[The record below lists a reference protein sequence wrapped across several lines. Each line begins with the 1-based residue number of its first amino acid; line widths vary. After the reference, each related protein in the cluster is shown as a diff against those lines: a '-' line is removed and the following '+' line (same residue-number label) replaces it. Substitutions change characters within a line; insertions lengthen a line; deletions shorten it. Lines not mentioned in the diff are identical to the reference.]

1 MVDTPLIHEREPEPG
16 APLHVPQ
23 GGYWAD
29 VGRRFFKKKWAVLGL
44 CALLMLC
51 FLAVFAPFLAG
62 NRPLIFRDDDS
73 LSLPVFAA
81 FTAED
86 FLWLSF
92 PGIVIVFWPFG
103 RLLRRRER
111 KEGRTHS
118 GPGLQWM
125 FTAIL
130 VLAAI
135 VIALLWPEKLDR
147 SDFTAYR
154 DGARE
159 ASICVMPP
167 VPWSPQEISLSDKVQ
182 APSGAHW
189 LGTDPVGRDVLSRL
203 IHGTRVSLLVGFVA
217 VILYVVIGV
226 VMGALA
232 GFFGGWTDMLISR
245 LIEVVICFPAIFA
258 ILAVLCFLPPSVFW
272 IMILIGLLRWPRV
285 ARLTRGEFLRL
296 RNEDFVTS
304 SRALG
309 LSNFRIIFFQIL
321 PNSLAPVLVAATFG
335 IAGAILLESGL
346 SFLGFGV
353 QPPMPSWGEM
363 LASGRAYF
371 DRSWWLTLCPG
382 LAIFLAVT
390 AFNLIGEGLRDA
402 LDPKLKL

>member
-1 MVDTPLIHEREPEPG
+1 MAQAPVHPERETRPA
-16 APLHVPQ
+16 APPPRDSRR
-23 GGYWAD
+23 GYWAD
-29 VGRRFFKKKWAVLGL
+29 AGRRFLRKKWAVLGL
-44 CALLMLC
+44 AVLVMLAS
-51 FLAVFAPFLAG
+51 LAVFAPFLAG
-62 NRPLIFRDDDS
+62 NRPLIFSDGDG
-73 LSLPVFAA
+73 LSFPVFAA

-86 FLWLSF
+86 FLWFSV
-92 PGIVIVFWPFG
+92 PGILIASRLAG
-103 RLLRRRER
+103 RLFQSRGSRH
-111 KEGRTHS
+111 EGSRSTWFS
-118 GPGLQWM
+118 AAIL
-125 FTAIL
+125 TAI
-130 VLAAI
+130 VI
-135 VIALLWPEKLDR
+135 VIALLWPERLDR

-154 DGARE
+154 DGGKE

-167 VPWSPQEISLSDKVQ
+167 VPFSPQEISLAEKVQ
-182 APSGAHW
+182 APSGKHW

-203 IHGTRVSLLVGFVA
+203 VHGARVSLLVGIVA
-217 VILYVVIGV
+217 VGLYVVIGV
-226 VMGALA
+226 FMGALA

-258 ILAVLCFLPPSVFW
+258 ILAVLCFLPPSLFW

-296 RNEDFVTS
+296 KNEDFVTS

-309 LSNFRIIFFQIL
+309 LSSFRIIFFQIL

-353 QPPMPSWGEM
+353 QPPTPSWGEM
-363 LASGRAYF
+363 LAGGRAYF

-382 LAIFLAVT
+382 LAIFMAVT